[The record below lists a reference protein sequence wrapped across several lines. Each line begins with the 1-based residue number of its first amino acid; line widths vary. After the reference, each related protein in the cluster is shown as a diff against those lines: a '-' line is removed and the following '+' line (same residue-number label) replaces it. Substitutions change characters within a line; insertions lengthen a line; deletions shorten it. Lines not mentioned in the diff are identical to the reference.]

1 MSTTRSVPDKQTQKW
16 LDRFTGIKAETYFV
30 AGVGTKR
37 HVLWNEIQAGEGT
50 TEWIKLDHSGLVR
63 VRR

>member
-1 MSTTRSVPDKQTQKW
+1 MSTHAGPDKEPEEW
-16 LDRFTGIKAETYFV
+16 LDRFTGIKAESYFV

-37 HVLWNEIQAGEGT
+37 HVLWNELEAGDGT
-50 TEWIKLDHSGLVR
+50 TEWIKLDHSALVR